1 MELDKWKIKR
11 IMIFVY
17 IDFFLNFF
25 YLYYNYFYTICIIL
39 NMMTTIYGAYSYKKF
54 NVNNIFLFSFL
65 RIMKNFSNFI
75 YLVYHYSNYKYDNI
89 IYFINSL
96 IFLCELIP
104 HYFVYKFNEILVK
117 TNDNELEIIKNN
129 LNKKKLELTSINI

>member
-1 MELDKWKIKR
+1 
-11 IMIFVY
+11 
-17 IDFFLNFF
+17 
-25 YLYYNYFYTICIIL
+25 
-39 NMMTTIYGAYSYKKF
+39 
-54 NVNNIFLFSFL
+54 
-65 RIMKNFSNFI
+65 MKNFSNFI